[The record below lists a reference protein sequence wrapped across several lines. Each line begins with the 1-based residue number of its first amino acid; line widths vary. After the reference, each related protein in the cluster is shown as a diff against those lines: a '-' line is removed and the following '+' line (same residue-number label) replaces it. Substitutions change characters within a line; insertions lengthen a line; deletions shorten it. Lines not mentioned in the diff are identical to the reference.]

1 LIFILISTHPCPL
14 QGGDG
19 SKIKTKI
26 SEKEIMMHTL
36 HDFMIHTK
44 AIAYLMAFGFL
55 VVFTVF
61 WRFLNKKTK
70 NND

>member
-1 LIFILISTHPCPL
+1 MPI
-14 QGGDG
+14 D
-19 SKIKTKI
+19 I

-36 HDFMIHTK
+36 HEFMLHTK
-44 AIAYLMAFGFL
+44 TIAYLMAFGFL